1 VQAQQRGGGFRRFVQ
16 TPYGRA
22 ALPAATILIV
32 FGTYVYVSTLLAIPA
47 ILVFG
52 LGIPIWMGLKRP
64 RYLALTGLVII
75 LLVAPISTAALVQEI
90 RTPIGTV
97 SSSSSLPDGNG
108 GSVLNNAQVSPY
120 TGSTSTNFSW
130 QVTVQP
136 QYIPDAANNSTLM
149 IALFVSTC
157 PGATSNST
165 TYCPAGFSFYNFS
178 RPLLDLKTTTT
189 LTWNFTIGSNG
200 IWDWQIE
207 LWVVNAT
214 HGLNNILLVGDPTY
228 NGIEGPVVGGWWDT
242 YGQIVPTLY
251 LNDLLLLG
259 LPFYIVL
266 VLYMYFKRRE
276 KTRKETQR
284 RAAGPTPPDS
294 GAAGTAPTTAPG
306 GPPPPSASP
315 AAQEHNC
322 PNCGAV
328 LYAGETSCWK
338 CGAAVGAPASGTPL
352 PSNPKG

>member
-16 TPYGRA
+16 TPYGKA

-32 FGTYVYVSTLLAIPA
+32 FGTYVYISTLLAIPA

-52 LGIPIWMGLKRP
+52 LAIPIWTGLKRP
-64 RYLALTGLVII
+64 RYLALSGLVVI
-75 LLVAPISTAALVQEI
+75 LIVAPISTAALVQEI
-90 RTPIGTV
+90 RTPIGDV

-108 GSVLNNAQVSPY
+108 NPVLNNAAVSPY
-120 TGSTSTNFSW
+120 TGTTSTNFTW

-136 QYIPDAANNSTLM
+136 QYIPDASNNSTLM

-165 TYCPAGFSFYNFS
+165 TYCPSGFTFYNFS
-178 RPLLDLKTTTT
+178 KPLLDLKAPTN
-189 LTWNFTIGSNG
+189 LTWSFVIGTNG
-200 IWDWQIE
+200 IWDWQME

-214 HGLNNILLVGDPTY
+214 HGLNNILLQGDPTY
-228 NGIEGPVVGGWWDT
+228 NGIEGPVVGSWWVT

-259 LPFYIVL
+259 LPFYLVL
-266 VLYMYFKRRE
+266 VLYMFFKRRE
-276 KTRKETQR
+276 RTRKDAQK

-294 GAAGTAPTTAPG
+294 TTTGPPSGTTPTAPVG
-306 GPPPPSASP
+306 PSASP
-315 AAQEHNC
+315 TAQEHNC
-322 PNCGAV
+322 PSCGAV

-338 CGAAVGAPASGTPL
+338 CGAKVGDTSAGTPL
-352 PSNPKG
+352 PSAPKG